1 MTNNQG
7 PSSDVGSELL
17 FENDRVRVWSMT
29 LQPGETSTY
38 HRHENDYLF
47 VYTTPSTI
55 SSQVGDTDGPT
66 RNFHDGYVQY
76 TEVGPGIEHSITN
89 VAESL
94 HHQII
99 VEIKGVSMSETS
111 HSPENNGRVRTD

>member
-1 MTNNQG
+1 MTKNQG

-55 SSQVGDTDGPT
+55 SSQVGDIDGPT